1 MLVPVRTDD
10 IRLIAEH
17 FKNKYR
23 GYTID
28 EVAADE
34 DIILVRM
41 PDTLAKKAGYAV
53 SAPVGVR
60 RKRIP
65 SLVHPGR
72 MIISYTE
79 WEQIYQDCIVINTAY
94 NTENAENE
102 MCKSGAPNENEV
114 FWHEFYHVRY
124 SPTENTS
131 QTKGA
136 YSMIGVR
143 TAQEERRANTFAA
156 LMTIG
161 DISDCHTIE
170 DVMRKWGV
178 TREVAKCI
186 PSRP

>member
-1 MLVPVRTDD
+1 MLVPVRTED
-10 IRLIAEH
+10 ILEIADYYKH
-17 FKNKYR
+17 RYR

-41 PDTLAKKAGYAV
+41 PDMLAKKAGYAV
-53 SAPVGVR
+53 SAPVSMR

-65 SLVHPGR
+65 SLAMPGR
-72 MIISYTE
+72 MLISYTE
-79 WEQIYQDCIVINTAY
+79 WEQIFQDCIVINTAY
-94 NTENAENE
+94 NCSDDV
-102 MCKSGAPNENEV
+102 CKFTAPNENEV

-124 SPTENTS
+124 SPTENTAS
-131 QTKGA
+131 GKGA

-143 TAQEERRANTFAA
+143 TAQEERRANTFAGMMVIA
-156 LMTIG
+156 DTDG
-161 DISDCHTIE
+161 CDTIE